1 MLEIRDL
8 HSYYGL
14 SHVLQGV
21 SMTVPQGRVVAL
33 LGRNGMG
40 KTTLVRSI
48 MGLRPP
54 EIRSGSIRYRGEEL
68 VGRPPHEISRLGIGI
83 IPQGRRVF
91 PSLTVEENLRIAWRP
106 PRNGRREVWTLERVY
121 ELFPR
126 LAERRSQRARTLS
139 GGEQQMLAIGRALMG
154 NPDLL
159 LLDEPSEGL
168 APLLVQLLRDQLL
181 ALKQTGLAM
190 LLVEQNIGLAL
201 ALADE
206 VYLIEKGAIVYRG
219 TPSDLQAHPE
229 LVERHL
235 GLAKS
240 S

>member
-1 MLEIRDL
+1 MLEIWDL

-14 SHVLQGV
+14 SHILQGI
-21 SMTVPQGRVVAL
+21 SMEVPPGRMVAL

-54 EIRSGSIRYRGEEL
+54 EVRRGSIRYNGQEL
-68 VGRPPHEISRLGIGI
+68 VGRPPHEISRLGISLV
-83 IPQGRRVF
+83 PQGRRVF

-106 PRNGRREVWTLERVY
+106 PRNGWREMWTIERVY

-168 APLLVQLLRDQLL
+168 APLMVQLLRDQLL
-181 ALKQTGLAM
+181 ALKRTGLAI
-190 LLVEQNIGLAL
+190 LLVEQNVGLAMT
-201 ALADE
+201 LADE
-206 VYLIEKGAIVYRG
+206 VYLIEKGVIVYRG
-219 TPSDLQAHPE
+219 TPTELQAHPD
-229 LVERHL
+229 LMERYL
-235 GLAKS
+235 GLSK
-240 S
+240 

>member
-1 MLEIRDL
+1 MLEIEDL

-14 SHVLQGV
+14 SHILQGI
-21 SMTVPQGRVVAL
+21 SMVVPSGQVIAL

-54 EIRSGSIRYRGEEL
+54 EIRQGRIRYNGHDL
-68 VGRPPHEISRLGIGI
+68 VGRPPHEISRLGISL

-106 PRNGRREVWTLERVY
+106 PRDGQREAWTVERVY

-126 LAERRSQRARTLS
+126 LAERRSQRAKTLS

-154 NPDLL
+154 NPGLL

-181 ALKQTGLAM
+181 ALKGTGLAM
-190 LLVEQNIGLAL
+190 LLVEQNVGLAM

-206 VYLIEKGAIVYRG
+206 VYLLEKGMIVYHG
-219 TPSDLQAHPE
+219 TPSDLQSRPE
-229 LVERHL
+229 LMGRYL
-235 GLAKS
+235 GLSK
-240 S
+240 

>member
-14 SHVLQGV
+14 SHVLQGI
-21 SMTVPQGRVVAL
+21 SMTVPSGQVIAL

-54 EIRSGSIRYRGEEL
+54 EIRGGSIRYNGQEL
-68 VGRPPHEISRLGIGI
+68 VGRPPYEISRLGISL

-106 PRNGRREVWTLERVY
+106 PRDGQGEAWTVERVY

-126 LAERRSQRARTLS
+126 LAERRSQRAKTLS

-154 NPDLL
+154 NPELL

-168 APLLVQLLRDQLL
+168 APLLVQLLRDQLMS
-181 ALKQTGLAM
+181 LKQTGLAM
-190 LLVEQNIGLAL
+190 LLVEQNVHLAL

-206 VYLIEKGAIVYRG
+206 VYLIEKGVIVYHG
-219 TPSDLQAHPE
+219 TPLELRARPE
-229 LVERHL
+229 LLERYL
-235 GLAKS
+235 GLSK
-240 S
+240 

>member
-1 MLEIRDL
+1 MLEVCDL
-8 HSYYGL
+8 HSYYGS
-14 SHVLQGV
+14 SHILHGI
-21 SMTVPQGRVVAL
+21 SLTVPEGRVVAL

-40 KTTLVRSI
+40 KTTLIRSV

-54 EIRSGSIRYRGEEL
+54 EIRQGSIRYKGW
-68 VGRPPHEISRLGIGI
+68 EITSRTPYEINRLGIGL

-91 PSLTVEENLRIAWRP
+91 PSLTVEENLRIAWHPSRD
-106 PRNGRREVWTLERVY
+106 GRGTPWTLERVY

-126 LAERRSQRARTLS
+126 LAERRRQRAKTLS

-159 LLDEPSEGL
+159 LMDEPSEGL

-181 ALKQTGLAM
+181 VLKREGLTM
-190 LLVEQNIGLAL
+190 LLVEQNVGLAM

-206 VYLIEKGAIVYRG
+206 VYLIEKGHIVYHG
-219 TPSDLQAHPE
+219 SLSELQSQPA
-229 LVERHL
+229 LLQRYL
-235 GLAKS
+235 GLS
-240 S
+240 R